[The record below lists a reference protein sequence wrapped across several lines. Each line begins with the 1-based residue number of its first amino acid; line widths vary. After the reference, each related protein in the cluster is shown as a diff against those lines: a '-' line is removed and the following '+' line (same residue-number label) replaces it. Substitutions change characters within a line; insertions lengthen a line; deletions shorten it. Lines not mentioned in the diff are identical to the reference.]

1 MKRRL
6 KEESVIFISIVKW
19 LVLASVVGVL
29 VGLATTVFLKLL
41 DRSTVYVGAYGYYF
55 LGLPVVMFLSA
66 AIVKYLS
73 PEAAGHGT
81 EKVIEAVHKRSGK
94 IGLAVIPVKI
104 FTTVMTLAF
113 GGSVG
118 KEGPCAQIGGAI
130 SSGFADIL
138 RFSASDRRKLVI
150 CGISGGFAA
159 VFGTPITGAIFGI
172 EVLLVG
178 GILYEVLLPSFVA
191 GLISYQVSSALG
203 ITYFYH
209 PLKFV
214 PVFSEA
220 FFVKVVFAGIFF
232 GICSFLLIESLNLGH
247 KYSKRLSERFGL
259 SKPVMGLIG
268 GVIIVVLTLIF
279 SKQYL
284 GLGLNVI
291 HSTLEGGDVSPAAF
305 LLKSIFTSITLNFGG
320 SGGIVTPIFFVGTT
334 AGNLF
339 ASVLGLNTAIF
350 AAIGLVSV
358 LAGAANTP
366 IAASILAVELFG
378 TEVAPYAAVACVI
391 SFVMTGHRSVYS
403 SQILAI
409 KKSASINVILGKE
422 MEDLKPTYKSREKSL
437 ITKTHDFLHTF
448 SRMNKEDEDGE
459 DGASGSDDSDKGDEG
474 VVIIKDRWSGQ

>member
-19 LVLASVVGVL
+19 IVLASIIGLL
-29 VGLATTVFLKLL
+29 VGLATTMFLKAL
-41 DRSTVYVGAYGYYF
+41 DWSTSSVQEYGYYF
-55 LGLPVVMFLSA
+55 LALPVVLFLSA
-66 AIVKYLS
+66 AIIKYLA
-73 PEAAGHGT
+73 PDAEGHGT

-94 IGLAVIPVKI
+94 IKLAVIPVKVVA
-104 FTTVMTLAF
+104 TLMTLAF
-113 GGSVG
+113 GGSAG
-118 KEGPCAQIGGAI
+118 KEGPCAQIGGGI
-130 SSGFADIL
+130 SSAFADLL

-150 CGISGGFAA
+150 CGISAGFAA
-159 VFGTPITGAIFGI
+159 VFGTPIAGAIFGI
-172 EVLLVG
+172 EVLVVG

-191 GLISYQVSSALG
+191 GIISYQVSAALG
-203 ITYFYH
+203 ISYFYY

-220 FFVKVVFAGIFF
+220 FFVKVVLAGIFF

-247 KYSKRLSERFGL
+247 KYSKKLSKRFGL
-259 SKPVMGLIG
+259 SKPVMGFFG
-268 GVIIVVLTLIF
+268 GTALVVLTLIF

-284 GLGLNVI
+284 GLGLDVI
-291 HSTLEGGDVSPAAF
+291 HSTLEGGDVSPVAF

-320 SGGIVTPIFFVGTT
+320 SGGIVTPIFFVGAT

-339 ASVLGLNTAIF
+339 ANVLGLNTAIF
-350 AAIGLVSV
+350 AAIGLVSL

-403 SQILAI
+403 TQILAI
-409 KKSASINVILGKE
+409 KKSASINVVLGKE
-422 MEDLKPTYKSREKSL
+422 MENLKPTYKSREKSL
-437 ITKTHDFLHTF
+437 ISTTHDFLHVF
-448 SRMNKEDEDGE
+448 SRMDKEKDDDAGSSHSDGPRNEDKE
-459 DGASGSDDSDKGDEG
+459 
-474 VVIIKDRWSGQ
+474 